1 MSQLKGVSSFTG
13 LVGGLGPRA
22 EFGDGLSVKFLKLL
36 NRRQSLLIVK
46 LLKKVKM
53 KYFFGWLAGNVN
65 FYKEE
70 VLIQFFSKEAS
81 SKTSGFTVKNV
92 VLILPLH
99 LTNSVGIG
107 EFQSYSKSDST

>member
-1 MSQLKGVSSFTG
+1 MTKNSFLVGFLLPGRHLQFERKRTLMSQLKGVCSLTC

-53 KYFFGWLAGNVN
+53 KYLFGWLAGNVN

-70 VLIQFFSKEAS
+70 VLI
-81 SKTSGFTVKNV
+81 V
-92 VLILPLH
+92 VL
-99 LTNSVGIG
+99 
-107 EFQSYSKSDST
+107 FQRGK